1 MMKLAFTGS
10 VLEIVRVLCVLVV
23 LLVPTGRLFGQIDC
37 TADLDGNGVVDGVD
51 LCTVLDGW
59 GGATADITGDGT
71 TDARDI
77 SKLLHSWGPCLL
89 STDLVGRVVVA
100 GGRGVD
106 AASVVSSAG
115 GFSVTAPSGG
125 FAFAVDYPAITDS
138 VIVTATAVIDG
149 IDYAGSKSVS
159 PLISGGQTLVGDIVL
174 EPACVLQ
181 AQPRF
186 GALPGVNINIVGNS
200 GAGVWES
207 VVFDSGF
214 GPELIF
220 WGQFDQAGAVPAP
233 GGMAAFDGHRW
244 RAFGTG
250 LFNGNSVETPNSEI
264 DGGFAVVGGELY
276 VGGSFNR
283 LNAPSS
289 SGGTPAD
296 RVARWDRAT
305 NRWVALPDVPVIAG
319 GTNSIVSALCGADFG
334 GQMGQRLLVSV
345 RSTGTGGESVLR
357 LDGSQWTNL
366 GNTGVRDITALVSK
380 GSGDGLVVYA
390 LGSFNSVVADWNPA
404 RNTWEQV
411 GLPDFNTVLCAVIL
425 GADLYVGGNGPVD
438 RNGEGGDV
446 WRWNGTAWTALSGVS
461 AGRVTSLVEASV
473 DGSVR
478 IVAGRSNTVEENVV
492 AWNGTSWEA
501 LAGSP
506 DDDGNSGSGVGT
518 LASLSV
524 GGVPILF
531 AGGDIATANGG
542 AVSTRG
548 VARYEAGTWRPV
560 GRGIDPAVRVVI
572 ARVEAGQTVHYVGG
586 TFTSADGTSLNGV
599 ARWDGLRFTP
609 LGTGRSDTSALCFH
623 DAGDGSGE
631 RLYAAGS
638 GSTSIAR
645 WTGSVWEEV
654 ALPINPFGQITALL
668 SVTTSSGERDLYAG
682 GKFSTIGSTD
692 ALGIARWRNGQS
704 WQAVGGGLGNAN
716 LLTNVRAI
724 GMHTVAGMTSVYAAG
739 DFGATGAGATVNGI
753 ARLDAST
760 DTWQPLGQGLAA
772 PSNRFVA
779 TMASANGKLY
789 VGGTFSSI
797 DGTGIEASG
806 VAVWD
811 GAVWSPLTSTL
822 GETGLGTALSGGA
835 VLTLA
840 WMDYGVGPRLIA
852 AGSFDRTRGATSQLL
867 NRIAIWTGSSWIP
880 VDRDFTIN
888 GDINTLATTTGM
900 VQSSGVILG
909 GNFTDSAAGDSAIA
923 EWSCE

>member
-51 LCTVLDGW
+51 LCMVLDGW

-115 GFSVTAPSGG
+115 GFAMTGPSGG
-125 FAFAVDYPAITDS
+125 FAFAVDYPSITDS
-138 VIVTATAVIDG
+138 VIVTATAAIDG

-186 GALPGVNINIVGNS
+186 GALPGVNIDIGPNTGD
-200 GAGVWES
+200 GVWES

-250 LFNGNSVETPNSEI
+250 LFNGNSVDVPDSEV
-264 DGGFAVVGGELY
+264 DENTFAVVAGELY
-276 VGGSFNR
+276 VGGGFDR
-283 LNAPSS
+283 LNAPGSA
-289 SGGTPAD
+289 GGTVAD
-296 RVARWDRAT
+296 RAARWDRAT
-305 NRWVALPDVPVIAG
+305 NRWGALPNIPIGA
-319 GTNSIVSALCGADFG
+319 TNSAVGAMCSADFG
-334 GQMGQRLLVSV
+334 GQTGQRLLVSV
-345 RSTGTGGESVLR
+345 TAAGGESVLR

-366 GNTGVRDITALVSK
+366 GNTGVDNIEVLVSK

-390 LGSFNSVVADWNPA
+390 LGSGGSVVADWNPA

-411 GLPDFNTVLCAVIL
+411 GLPGFSNVRCAVIL
-425 GADLYVGGNGPVD
+425 GTDLYAGGQGSGATSDVRRWDGTVWTPLNGIV
-438 RNGEGGDV
+438 EGQ
-446 WRWNGTAWTALSGVS
+446 
-461 AGRVTSLVEASV
+461 VTSLVEASV
-473 DGSVR
+473 DGSLR
-478 IVAGRSNTVEENVV
+478 IVAGRSSTDEENVV

-506 DDDGNSGSGVGT
+506 DDTTNGAGVGT

-572 ARVEAGQTVHYVGG
+572 ARVEGGQTVHYVGG

-599 ARWDGLRFTP
+599 ARWDGLRFMP

-654 ALPINPFGQITALL
+654 ALPTNPFGQITALL

-682 GKFSTIGSTD
+682 GKFSTIGGVD
-692 ALGIARWRNGQS
+692 ALGVARWRNGQS